1 MKQPYDL
8 IIIGSGLSGLA
19 LAHFFQKQ
27 RPRAKVLLLEKADRP
42 GGAIRS
48 FSRDGYLAEWGP
60 HGFLDNSA
68 ASNELLIDTGLD
80 QEAQRA
86 PLASFVRYVCLN
98 GRLRMIP
105 QSPGRIIAS
114 SLLPFSAKLR
124 VLAELR
130 QKPLSGEPTVSQWI
144 SHRFGPAL
152 LPFADAVFTGTYAGD
167 FDRLSIDAVM
177 PGARNLEKEYGSVIR
192 GVIKKRKEKRKQGK
206 KKSGLPAMVSFPQ
219 GMTRLVEVLAR
230 DKDIRYGAEAE
241 RIRVTEKGGWQINA
255 GGGTHTAQALALA
268 LSVNQGMAL
277 LAASGYPAPGPPLVE
292 ARIVNILMG
301 FTRSAQIPFGFG
313 YLAPEQEKRFALGA
327 LFSTHMFPGRAPD
340 GRVLVEVLVGGRRHP
355 EKLSLSDRELVEQAH
370 ADLKQLLHLPE
381 PPCFT
386 RVLRPGNGIPQPET
400 GHARL
405 RAWRA
410 RLMQELP
417 GLFICGFGWQG
428 IGINDMTRTARQ
440 LAAAIARGKAA
451 AMDPAAVKG
460 VYF

>member
-1 MKQPYDL
+1 MEQPYDL
-8 IIIGSGLSGLA
+8 VIIGSGLSGLA
-19 LAHFFQKQ
+19 LAHFFQKL
-27 RPRAKVLLLEKADRP
+27 RPRARVLLLEKDTRP

-48 FSRDGYLAEWGP
+48 FSREGYLAEWGP

-68 ASNELLIDTGLD
+68 ASNEILIDTGLE

-105 QSPGRIIAS
+105 QSPARIIAS
-114 SLLPFSAKLR
+114 PLIPFSAKLR

-130 QKPLSGEPTVSQWI
+130 QKPLAGEPTVSQWI

-167 FDRLSIDAVM
+167 LDRLSIDAVM
-177 PGARNLEKEYGSVIR
+177 PGVRGLEKEYGSVIR
-192 GVIKKRKEKRKQGK
+192 GLIKKKKEKRKQAG

-230 DKDIRYGAEAE
+230 NKNIRHGVAAE
-241 RIRVTEKGGWQINA
+241 RIRVTEKGGWQVTA
-255 GGGTHTAQALALA
+255 GGETHLAHALALA

-277 LAASGYPAPGPPLVE
+277 LAASGYPAPGPPLAE
-292 ARIVNILMG
+292 ARIVNVLMG
-301 FTRSAQIPFGFG
+301 FSKAARIPFGFG

-327 LFSTHMFPGRAPD
+327 LFSTHMFPGRAPA
-340 GRVLVEVLVGGRRHP
+340 GRVLVEVLVGGRRHL
-355 EKLSLSDRELVEQAH
+355 EKLTLSDNELVEQAYE
-370 ADLKQLLHLPE
+370 DLRQLIHLPE

-386 RVLRPGNGIPQPET
+386 RVLRPEHGIPQPET
-400 GHARL
+400 GVLRL
-405 RAWRA
+405 QAWRT

-417 GLFICGFGWQG
+417 GLFICGFGWHG
-428 IGINDMTRTARQ
+428 IGINDMTKTAGQ
-440 LAAAIARGKAA
+440 LAAAIARGRGAA
-451 AMDPAAVKG
+451 LDPATIKG